1 MENVRKVAAY
11 LLESMKKFLEAWW
24 GDLSPDT
31 LYGGLAVIGAT
42 FLFVV
47 VIGVWASWLMYSDI
61 SISRVFKVLTLPTG
75 TLLLSATIFYLTE
88 YKGGR

>member
-24 GDLSPDT
+24 GDLSADT
-31 LYGGLAVIGAT
+31 LYGSLAVIGAT
-42 FLFVV
+42 FLFMVI
-47 VIGVWASWLMYSDI
+47 IGVCASWLTPGST
-61 SISRVFKVLTLPTG
+61 STTKVFILLMLPTG